1 VRGFFAPRV
10 TSSAQGEGINKE
22 VTMPDS
28 PAYRRLQEAAAAATK
43 GAGLLALQ
51 TLRDVHWECV
61 ALEEEW
67 RDREDQA
74 ADEVRAAIAR
84 IRAKLAPAVTPPW

>member
-1 VRGFFAPRV
+1 
-10 TSSAQGEGINKE
+10 
-22 VTMPDS
+22 MPDS
-28 PAYRRLQEAAAAATK
+28 PAYRRLQEAAAEAMK
-43 GAGLLALQ
+43 GGGLLALQ

-67 RDREDQA
+67 RDRRDPG
-74 ADEVRAAIAR
+74 ADEVRATLAR

>member
-1 VRGFFAPRV
+1 
-10 TSSAQGEGINKE
+10 
-22 VTMPDS
+22 MPDS
-28 PAYRRLQEAAAAATK
+28 PAYRRLQKAAAEATK

-51 TLRDVHWECV
+51 ALRDVHWECM

-67 RDREDQA
+67 RDREGQA
-74 ADEVRAAIAR
+74 ADEVRAAVAR